1 MNEREN
7 CVTVN
12 GTDINAFFMRYYL
25 NAARLE
31 KVREVKR
38 EGRKLD
44 LQDLIE
50 RAVDLLRYDYAI
62 LNDQNIMPLQDDLF
76 EHIIKELR
84 EENESRKKAIENG
97 ETVYGV
103 TSFSFETYLDYIKE
117 NRIVMLRN
125 YLHEQN
131 CLSVEDKD
139 LEEFYMQIKNSD
151 PLFLDDKGELKNLDS
166 VRAKVMYFY
175 EQNEICKYLKA
186 AIAKQEVNCKWENLI
201 HLANCFENNN

>member
-1 MNEREN
+1 MNEQEI

-12 GTDINAFFMRYYL
+12 GTAVNAFFMQYYL
-25 NAARLE
+25 NAVRLE
-31 KVREVKR
+31 KVREAKH

-44 LQDLIE
+44 LHDLIE
-50 RAVDLLRYDYAI
+50 RAIDLLQYDYAL
-62 LNDQNIMPLQDDLF
+62 LNDQNIMPLQENLF
-76 EHIIKELR
+76 EHILKELH
-84 EENESRKKAIENG
+84 EENESRKKAIEND

-131 CLSVEDKD
+131 RLSIEDKD
-139 LEEFYMQIKNSD
+139 LEEFYLQIKNSD
-151 PLFLDDKGELKNLDS
+151 PLFIDDKGELKNLDS

-186 AIAKQEVNCKWENLI
+186 AIAKQEVNCEWDSLT
-201 HLANCFENNN
+201 HLAGCFENNN